1 MRHCGLAL
9 ALAALLLAL
18 APRAFAVERHVSPTG
33 NDGAAGSLA
42 LPYRTLRHA
51 LDRAGPGDTIYL
63 HAGTY
68 PEAVS
73 TNDGAIRGGT
83 SWSNALVI
91 ASYPGDMVVLAP
103 PAGTHRV
110 LMFASAQASYVVV
123 RGLVLDAR
131 NVRYEGVKITW
142 SSSKSNSSHHVRIE
156 DSEVVGA
163 PGQGVLVTG
172 HHNEFLRL
180 RVHRNGVTDFDHGF
194 YIASPDNLI
203 DGCEVFDN
211 AGWGVSVFNGHA
223 NESDR
228 NIVRNNRIHHNARA
242 GRRGAG
248 IILSSGDDNVAINNV
263 IYGNK
268 IGIHVDYGSLRARVY
283 NNTIFAQATDGIHV
297 GAGAS
302 DTDVRNN
309 LVFDSVANFTN
320 AGRRTTTGTNLF
332 GGNPGVVD
340 AARFDAHL
348 LASSAAIDQGTTLDT
363 VPFDHDQVPRPQGAA
378 YDVGAYEYPRL
389 APPILQPIS
398 E

>member
-1 MRHCGLAL
+1 M
-9 ALAALLLAL
+9 AAILLAH
-18 APRAFAVERHVSPTG
+18 APRAFAVERHIAPIG
-33 NDGAAGSLA
+33 NDGAPGSLA

-51 LDRAGPGDTIYL
+51 LDLAGAGDTIYL

-73 TNDGAIRGGT
+73 TEGGAIRGGT

-91 ASYPGDMVVLAP
+91 ASFPGDVVVLEP
-103 PAGTHRV
+103 PAGAHRV
-110 LMFASAQASYVVV
+110 ATFADARASYIVV

-131 NVRYEGVKITW
+131 NVRYEAVKITW
-142 SSSKSNSSHHVRIE
+142 SGTAGASNASHHIRIE
-156 DSEVVGA
+156 DSEVVRARAHGLLIA
-163 PGQGVLVTG
+163 S
-172 HHNEFLRL
+172 HHNELLRT
-180 RVHRNGVTDFDHGF
+180 RVHGNGTTDFDHGV
-194 YIASPDNLI
+194 YITHPDNLI

-211 AGWGVSVFNGHA
+211 AGWGVHVYNGGA
-223 NESDR
+223 NDADR
-228 NIVRNNRIHHNARA
+228 NVVRNNRIHHNART
-242 GRRGAG
+242 GGRGAG

-263 IYGNK
+263 VFGNK

-283 NNTIFAQATDGIHV
+283 NNTVFAQATNGIAV
-297 GAGAS
+297 GAGAT

-309 LVFDSVANFTN
+309 LVFDSVPNFTN

-332 GGNPGVVD
+332 GGNPGIVD

-348 LASSAAIDQGTTLDT
+348 LAASAAIDQGATLDA
-363 VPFDHDQVPRPQGAA
+363 VRFDHDRVARPQGAA